1 MNNKGFT
8 LVELLATIVVL
19 ALVLGIVAVNV
30 QSFLTSTQDK
40 VFTRYEE
47 TMKTA
52 ATEYIVDTGDLPTT
66 SIPVCTKLSTLTKND
81 PVKKEVAYLDPFENP
96 GNSNDNCMA
105 GSFVYVEVDPDSA
118 NRNRTDD
125 AGHTDNNRKYTYKVC
140 LKCDNYTSEDCNKVT
155 QEQYNTYCK

>member
-19 ALVLGIVAVNV
+19 ALVFGIVAINV

-52 ATEYIVDTGDLPTT
+52 AIEYIVDTGDLPTT
-66 SIPVCTKLSTLTKND
+66 SIPVCVKLSTLTKND
-81 PVKKEVAYLDPFENP
+81 PTKKEVAYLDPFENP
-96 GNSNDNCMA
+96 GNSNDNCMTD
-105 GSFVYVEVDPDSA
+105 SFVYVEVDPDSA

-125 AGHTDNNRKYTYKVC
+125 DGHIDNNKKYTYKVC
-140 LKCDNYTSEDCNKVT
+140 LSCDNYKSEDCNKVT
-155 QEQYNTYCK
+155 SAQRSKCK